1 MKLIIDVS
9 DIYYEECKRKAKT
22 SIGICTKIA
31 NATPFDSV
39 IEDIKKERYN
49 QGFVDGYKNSYNR
62 GHAVIEDI
70 KAEIDDLDV
79 SDLGKM
85 GIITA
90 IFEIIDK
97 HMRGET

>member
-1 MKLIIDVS
+1 MKVVID
-9 DIYYEECKRKAKT
+9 IPKKLYEECKIKSK
-22 SIGICTKIA
+22 SHIGSCTTIA
-31 NATPFDSV
+31 NGIPL
-39 IEDIKKERYN
+39 ER
-49 QGFVDGYKNSYNR
+49 
-62 GHAVIEDI
+62 VIEDI

-97 HMRGET
+97 YISRKENE

>member
-39 IEDIKKERYN
+39 IEDIKKRT
-49 QGFVDGYKNSYNR
+49 
-62 GHAVIEDI
+62 I
-70 KAEIDDLDV
+70 
-79 SDLGKM
+79 
-85 GIITA
+85 
-90 IFEIIDK
+90 
-97 HMRGET
+97 